1 MSGIEHFYYLMAQS
15 QLKAALDDFQPGH
28 MVFLVGPSGAGKTT
42 LRRAVMQEMF
52 GNPLNWGPG
61 RIPVVET
68 FARLPNAAYFSSRE
82 LAKSL
87 VKELRVPSL
96 AWLFTGNS
104 IPKSTEERIHAELA
118 QCASI
123 WDQLKPHAATE
134 GDYWETF
141 GRCLKAR
148 GCKYV
153 SLEQVTALLVN
164 RRNTSPAAHTLHL
177 MSLAEE
183 AGVMFIM
190 TGIHTATRLWAIH
203 SELRRRVITVWMPPY
218 SDKRKGDEPHYLC
231 LLKTLSTKYEFS
243 RSDLLC
249 TMANDLLAAT
259 GGVFA
264 EIVQLLE
271 RAQRHARLE
280 GVPRIHKRHIEGAYY
295 NDEDLATLWR
305 DIEAFELAMEPGDV
319 SKRSTLVEGRWKLG
333 STGHGEPS

>member
-1 MSGIEHFYYLMAQS
+1 MSGIEHFYYLKAQA

-42 LRRAVMQEMF
+42 LRRSVMQEMF
-52 GNPLNWGPG
+52 GNPSNWGRG
-61 RIPVVET
+61 RIPAIET
-68 FARLPNAAYFSSRE
+68 FAMLPNAAYFSSRE
-82 LAKSL
+82 LAKTL
-87 VKELRVPSL
+87 VEELHVPSL
-96 AWLFTGNS
+96 DWLFTGNI
-104 IPKSTEERIHAELA
+104 IPKSTEEHIRAETA
-118 QCASI
+118 QCALI
-123 WDQLKPHAATE
+123 WDQLRPHAATE
-134 GDYWETF
+134 GDYWKTF
-141 GRCLKAR
+141 RRSLAAR

-164 RRNTSPAAHTLHL
+164 RRNTSPAEHTLHL
-177 MSLAEE
+177 MSVAEA

-218 SDKRKGDEPHYLC
+218 SDKRKGDESHYLR
-231 LLKTLSTKYEFS
+231 LLKTLSAKYEFS

-271 RAQRHARLE
+271 RATRHARLE

-305 DIEAFELAMEPGDV
+305 DIEAFEQAMEPGNV
-319 SKRSTLVEGRWKLG
+319 SKRSALVERRWNSG
-333 STGHGEPS
+333 GTGYGKPS